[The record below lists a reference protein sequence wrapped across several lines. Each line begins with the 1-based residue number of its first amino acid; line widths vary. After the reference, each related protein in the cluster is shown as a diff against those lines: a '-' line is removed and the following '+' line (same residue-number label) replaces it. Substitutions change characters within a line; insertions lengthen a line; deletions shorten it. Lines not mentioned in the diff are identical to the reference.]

1 MSKTKRF
8 FPREEKKDKNVYL
21 KRKKSEKAM
30 SKKGEIRTM
39 EDE

>member
-8 FPREEKKDKNVYL
+8 FPKEEKKEDKNVYL

-30 SKKGEIRTM
+30 SKGEIRTM